1 MADAPGRT
9 SIRMGVLS
17 RILDDRGRLFG
28 RVNIVDLVVVILI
41 VAVIVFAAVRLTG
54 CENAQ
59 TVPVQVTF
67 VARMVDRVLVPG
79 LQTEGTVTDA
89 AGNVV
94 GQVVSVEVTP
104 TVEET
109 VTDEGQV
116 KTYASTLHDDVT
128 FVVAGQ
134 GSVFESTV
142 HIGTVPARVGSSVK
156 LLGPGYEVWTV
167 ITRVVSGAEA
177 PQ

>member
-1 MADAPGRT
+1 
-9 SIRMGVLS
+9 MGALS

-28 RVNIVDLVVVILI
+28 RVNIVDLVVVVVI

-54 CENAQ
+54 GENAQ

-79 LQTEGTVTDA
+79 LQTKGTVTDV
-89 AGNVV
+89 AGNVI
-94 GQVVSVEVTP
+94 GKVVSVEVTP
-104 TVEET
+104 TIEET
-109 VTDEGQV
+109 VTADGQL
-116 KTYASTLHDDVT
+116 KTNASTLHDDVT
-128 FVVAGQ
+128 FVVTGK

-142 HIGTVPARVGSSVK
+142 HIGTVPARVGSTVK
-156 LLGPGYEVWTV
+156 LFGPGYEVGTV
-167 ITRVVSGAEA
+167 ITRVVSGAAA

>member
-1 MADAPGRT
+1 
-9 SIRMGVLS
+9 MGALS

-28 RVNIVDLVVVILI
+28 WVNIVDLVVVIVI

-54 CENAQ
+54 GENAQ
-59 TVPVQVTF
+59 TVPVNVTF
-67 VARMVDRVLVPG
+67 VARMVDRALVPG
-79 LQTEGTVTDA
+79 LQTKGKVTDV
-89 AGNVV
+89 AGNVI

-104 TVEET
+104 TMEET
-109 VTDEGQV
+109 VTADGQL

-142 HIGTVPARVGSSVK
+142 HIGTVPARVGSAVK
-156 LLGPGYEVWTV
+156 LFGPGYEIGTV
-167 ITRVVSGAEA
+167 ITRVVSGAAA